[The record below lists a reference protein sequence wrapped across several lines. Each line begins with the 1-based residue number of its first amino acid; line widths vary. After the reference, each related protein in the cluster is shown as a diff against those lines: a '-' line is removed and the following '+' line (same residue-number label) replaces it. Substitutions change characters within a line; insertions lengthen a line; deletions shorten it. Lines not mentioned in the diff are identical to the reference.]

1 MTKGAVRV
9 GDWGIIVPL
18 SPLKVILNESPQP
31 KRSPRFFYGWVMVVV
46 IALGG
51 FSASTEAFPV
61 LSIFLKPITE
71 EFGWSRAAFTAPLTI
86 GGLLGSL
93 AALATGPI
101 VDRYGSRWA
110 LAAAYGILGVT
121 FGLMSQMDNLGHYY
135 FLQIIARSMNTG
147 VLAVATSV
155 VIPNWFII
163 KRGRAMSLGNLGF
176 PIGATLIPLY
186 IGVMLS
192 IADWRAAAL
201 GVGIVIIV
209 ISMLPTAVFL
219 RRRPEDLGLLPDGL
233 PDIRS
238 RPEAAQTT
246 TRRVVPDIS
255 LTLRQAARE
264 PSFYLLTIAGVFWWF
279 GRAGL
284 IFHLLPY
291 LTDSG
296 ISQTTAI
303 FVLSVHSLAGA
314 GGSLLAGFLRDRYG
328 VRYVLVGDLALN
340 TIAVVLILMV
350 TSGTAA
356 LAWSL
361 LYGVAQGGSVP
372 LQRLMYADYFGRRH
386 LGSIEGVVRAVQN
399 IAQATGPLAAA
410 FAFDIFESYTTIFT
424 VFVAT
429 NFIAATLVLLARA
442 PAHTRGGKAA
452 TEEERA
458 ER

>member
-1 MTKGAVRV
+1 
-9 GDWGIIVPL
+9 L
-18 SPLKVILNESPQP
+18 
-31 KRSPRFFYGWVMVVV
+31 FYGWVMVVV
-46 IALGG
+46 IAFGG

-61 LSIFLKPITE
+61 LSIFLKPITD

-86 GGLLGSL
+86 GGLLGSVV
-93 AALATGPI
+93 ALMTGPL

-110 LAAAYGILGVT
+110 LAVAYGILGVT
-121 FGLMSQMDNLGHYY
+121 FGLMSQMNNLGDYY
-135 FLQIIARSMNTG
+135 VLQIIARSMNTG
-147 VLAVATSV
+147 VMSVATAV
-155 VIPNWFII
+155 VIPNWFIV
-163 KRGRAMSLGNLGF
+163 KRGKAFSLSNLGF

-192 IADWRAAAL
+192 LADWRAAAL
-201 GVGIVIIV
+201 GVGVVIIV

-219 RRRPEDLGLLPDGL
+219 RRRPEDLGLTPDGL
-233 PDIRS
+233 PDLRS
-238 RPEAAQTT
+238 HPERTQTT
-246 TRRVVPDIS
+246 TRRVVSDVSI
-255 LTLRQAARE
+255 TLRQAARE
-264 PSFYLLTIAGVFWWF
+264 PAFYLLTIAGVFWWF

-296 ISQTTAI
+296 ISQNTAI
-303 FVLSVHSLAGA
+303 LVLSLHSLAGA

-328 VRYVLVGDLALN
+328 VRYILAADLAIN
-340 TIAVVLILMV
+340 ATAVVLVLMV

-399 IAQATGPLAAA
+399 IAQATGPLVAA
-410 FAFDIFESYTTIFT
+410 FAFDAFQSYTTIFT
-424 VFVAT
+424 VFIGT
-429 NFIAATLVLLARA
+429 NLIAAVLVALAR
-442 PAHTRGGKAA
+442 PPRHVREESAA
-452 TEEERA
+452 EERV
-458 ER
+458 EG